1 MLRKTSA
8 FYYQSLEN
16 NFHLSSDQASD
27 QLLANSHLL
36 REEICLIENSNE
48 ILQLSSSR
56 FLDSQVSSVLSFKRK
71 VAEIEGSTNLE
82 QQKLID
88 AIEQY
93 FAKIQKKSAIW
104 A

>member
-1 MLRKTSA
+1 
-8 FYYQSLEN
+8 
-16 NFHLSSDQASD
+16 
-27 QLLANSHLL
+27 
-36 REEICLIENSNE
+36 
-48 ILQLSSSR
+48 
-56 FLDSQVSSVLSFKRK
+56 VLSFIRK

-93 FAKIQKKSAIW
+93 FAKIQKKSATW